1 MDSRYISMLDDCS
14 RELVLIE
21 EHINGNKFDSFNQF
35 LISYSVV
42 KACGVIEVIYKN
54 IIVEKI
60 SIGATEEAK
69 NYFEKNIRDS
79 SSNPSTGNMLRLLQD
94 LNSSWCQEFDSLIKG
109 QNEKGSLSSLVGLR
123 NDFAHGRSVTASIGN
138 VKQYYEDARTVLTW
152 LDNVINKH

>member
-1 MDSRYISMLDDCS
+1 MDDIYISMLDDCNH
-14 RELVLIE
+14 ELVLIE
-21 EHINGNKFDSFNQF
+21 EHINENKFDSFNQF

-60 SIGATEEAK
+60 SVGATEEAK
-69 NYFEKNIRDS
+69 NYFDKNIRDS

-94 LNSSWCQEFDSLIKG
+94 LNSSWRQEFESKITG

-123 NDFAHGRSVTASIGN
+123 NDFAHGRNVTASIGN
-138 VKQYYEDARTVLTW
+138 VKHYYEDARKVLMW
-152 LDNVINKH
+152 LDNIISG